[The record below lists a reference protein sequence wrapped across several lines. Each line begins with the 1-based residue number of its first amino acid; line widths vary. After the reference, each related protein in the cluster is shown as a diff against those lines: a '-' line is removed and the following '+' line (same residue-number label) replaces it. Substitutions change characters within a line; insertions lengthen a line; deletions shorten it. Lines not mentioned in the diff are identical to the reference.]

1 MNEMRNDKAECQ
13 CCKKMMVPRVVM
25 ERSIYVDGVQVGG
38 EKPLKSICP
47 FCLSEEW
54 NGMPRKSGL
63 ARLRR
68 DAILGLRAISLEL
81 TIIGGIALFFAV
93 MAIYRFV
100 FVGFN

>member
-1 MNEMRNDKAECQ
+1 
-13 CCKKMMVPRVVM
+13 
-25 ERSIYVDGVQVGG
+25 
-38 EKPLKSICP
+38 
-47 FCLSEEW
+47 
-54 NGMPRKSGL
+54 MPRKSGL

>member
-1 MNEMRNDKAECQ
+1 MSCYPSAPQTEQ
-13 CCKKMMVPRVVM
+13 GWGGWTLT
-25 ERSIYVDGVQVGG
+25 DGVQVGG